1 MVQFDNQFKQVK
13 LKVVYYGPALGGKT
27 TCLRVIHRVT
37 DPERRTKLYALN
49 TTSDRTLFF
58 DLLSLDLGRVRGY
71 RLMLQLYTVPGQVQY
86 NATRR
91 AVLAG
96 VDGIVFVADSQ
107 RSQAK
112 ANEESLAN
120 MVENLRANGLD
131 PELIPLVLQLNKRDL
146 TDALPRVELEAALR
160 RRECPVF
167 ETVATTGQGV
177 LEAFATITEHAVRA
191 VGAKLGLSQH
201 PETLERLT
209 ASVRTSFS
217 AYTAGTPAQDDVV
230 VMRPESSGA
239 TLGPDE
245 LLGEAVRANMAMT
258 DLNTR
263 LDRLGNEL
271 GRKVSQLRMVNE
283 FGRVM
288 SGAREP
294 DDIGNAF
301 LEHLFAELGVR
312 CGSLLLAGADGAL
325 VETARR
331 GLTTDPLVRRGAA
344 GSSPLTE
351 LLRTRQPLLVHAD
364 DTHPADHAWI
374 EELLGL
380 GLSSA
385 MAIPLVAQGRVLGVV
400 TLYGDDGRGP
410 FEEDERDL
418 AEVLTANTAVALA
431 NAQAWRALEDLNRT
445 LEEQVRA
452 RTRELEEALGRTTA
466 LAEQLRQRGAALE
479 AANQQLAEME
489 QLKGDLLRR
498 IAHELNTPVTAI
510 QTAARILARSE
521 GLAPDKQSKFVA
533 IIGQEAARLGEL
545 VASALQ
551 AVVLGAPGSRP
562 RPTAVP
568 VAELLKRV
576 VAPLKGEVAGKAV
589 QVHVKVSA
597 GLEQITGDGEQL
609 EAALRALV
617 KNAVEYS
624 REGGEVT
631 VTLRPVQRP
640 AGPCIEVQVL
650 DTGVGIANDELAHLG
665 ELFWQGGNVLTDK
678 PRGLGLGVAVARR
691 VAANHGGTL
700 EVASAPG
707 QGTTVSLVIPQAPSP

>member
-27 TCLRVIHRVT
+27 TCLQIVHRVT
-37 DPERRTKLYALN
+37 DPLRRTKLYALN
-49 TTSDRTLFF
+49 TASDRTLFF

-96 VDGIVFVADSQ
+96 ADGIVFVADSQ

-112 ANEESLAN
+112 ANEESFAN

-131 PELIPLVLQLNKRDL
+131 PDLIPLVLQFNKRDL
-146 TDALPRVELEAALR
+146 PDVLPRAQLEALLKR
-160 RRECPVF
+160 RACPAF

-177 LEAFATITEHAVRA
+177 VEAFSAITEETVRA
-191 VGAKLGLSQH
+191 VGDKLGLGQH
-201 PETLERLT
+201 PEALGRLVANVRKSLT
-209 ASVRTSFS
+209 AYSPGAAAAEAPVITRPSS
-217 AYTAGTPAQDDVV
+217 AAT
-230 VMRPESSGA
+230 

-258 DLNTR
+258 DLNTQ
-263 LDRLGNEL
+263 LDRLGQEL
-271 GRKVSQLRMVNE
+271 ARRVGHLRMVNE

-288 SGAREP
+288 SGARAP
-294 DDIGNAF
+294 DDVGSAF
-301 LEHLFAELGVR
+301 MDRLFAELGVE
-312 CGSLLLAGADGAL
+312 CGSLLLTEEGGTLVEAVRKGLTADPLHRPGPDGA
-325 VETARR
+325 
-331 GLTTDPLVRRGAA
+331 
-344 GSSPLTE
+344 SPVAE
-351 LLRTRQPLLVHAD
+351 VLRTRHPLVVHVD
-364 DTHPADHAWI
+364 ETHPVGQPWV

-385 MAIPLVAQGRVLGVV
+385 LAIPLVAQGRAIGVA
-400 TLYGDDGRGP
+400 TLFGDASRGP
-410 FEEDERDL
+410 FEEDEREL
-418 AEVLTANTAVALA
+418 AEVLAANAAVALA
-431 NAQAWRALEDLNRT
+431 NARAWRALEDLNRT

-466 LAEQLRQRGAALE
+466 LATQLRERGEALE
-479 AANQQLAEME
+479 QANRQLADLEK
-489 QLKGDLLRR
+489 LKGDLLRR

-510 QTAARILARSE
+510 QTAARILARGDE
-521 GLAPDKQSKFVA
+521 LAPEKQTRFVA
-533 IIGQEAARLGEL
+533 IIGQEATRLGEL

-551 AVVLGAPGSRP
+551 AAVLGVPEGRPKPAP
-562 RPTAVP
+562 VP
-568 VAELLKRV
+568 LAELLKRV
-576 VAPLKGEVAGKAV
+576 VAPLKGEVAAKGV

-597 GLEQITGDGEQL
+597 GLEHVVGDGEQL

-617 KNAVEYS
+617 KNAVEFS
-624 REGGEVT
+624 HGGGAVT
-631 VTLRPVQRP
+631 VTVRPVRRS
-640 AGPCIEVQVL
+640 GGLCVEMQVL
-650 DTGVGIANDELAHLG
+650 DAGVGIADEDLRHVG
-665 ELFWQGGNVLTDK
+665 ELFWQGGSVLTDK

-700 EVASAPG
+700 EVESAPG
-707 QGTTVSLVIPQAPSP
+707 QGTTVSLIIPQGPPP